1 MILSKAM
8 ILNTTSLKVI
18 AMIPARYAAS
28 RFPGKLMQD
37 LNGKTVIQRTYEA
50 AVSTGLFND
59 VFVVTDSDI
68 IYNEITSQG
77 GKAIMSKKEHE
88 CGSDR
93 IAEAVEHMDVDIVV
107 NVQGDEPFTDK
118 ESLKDVLNV
127 FYQDD
132 ADKIDLAS
140 LMKVIKDNDEITN
153 PNAVKVI
160 VDENNFALY
169 FSRSPIPYPRD
180 QDVDTTYYKHKGIYA
195 FRKEALLDFYKLPMG
210 RLEASEK
217 IECIRYLENG
227 KNIKMVVTSATS
239 VEIDTPE
246 DLENAKRIL
255 NAKDNLEESEVAVS
269 NFDTANN
276 PHKNFPMVPRIVFGN
291 GCFDQLPTILNKKRA
306 VGAPFVYLVDDV
318 FKGNDTFINRIKLK
332 GNDVIKYISAD
343 YEPKTSQVDVIVTE
357 LKEEF
362 QLLPSGIIGI
372 GGGTLLDLAKAVS
385 ILLKNPGKAKD
396 YQGWDLVK
404 SPAIYHVGIP
414 TISGTGA
421 EVSRTT
427 VLTGPEKKLG
437 INSDY
442 TPFDQVILDPDLT
455 KTVPKDQWFYT
466 GMDCYIHCIESLNG
480 TYLNAFSQSYG
491 EKAYDLCKEIFLGNL
506 EDEESRAKLMMA
518 SWHGGMSIA
527 YSQVGVAHAM
537 SYGMSYVLGTKH
549 GIGNCIVFDKLEDY
563 YPKGVALFKEM
574 KAKHNITLPQGLC
587 KDLTEQQLQTMVD
600 VSLGLTPLWENALG
614 KNWQEVM
621 NEATLKALFLKM

>member
-1 MILSKAM
+1 LILSKAM

-153 PNAVKVI
+153 PNSVKVI

-255 NAKDNLEESEVAVS
+255 NAKDNVEESEVAVS

-491 EKAYDLCKEIFLGNL
+491 DKAYDLCKEIFLGNL